1 MNPGIYARF
10 STTKG
15 EILVQ
20 LDYERAPMTVANFIG
35 LATGKFE
42 NTAAD
47 QGAPYYDG
55 LSFHR
60 VIENFMIQGGDPT
73 GTGAGGPGYQFA
85 DEFHPELKHDG
96 PGVISMA
103 NAGPN
108 TNGSQFF
115 ITHVET
121 PWLDGK
127 HSVFGR
133 VVEGQNVVDAIEQGD
148 SMNEVEILRVGE
160 SAEEFNESKIFEAAQ
175 AEAMKKEEAD
185 RAKNLEKIATHIE
198 GADEVTKGLWI
209 KTLEEGSGPKPQK
222 GQTVSVHYAGYL
234 VNGMKF
240 DSSYDRNQPIEIP
253 IGVGRVIPGWDM
265 GIMALNQGT
274 KAKLIISPELG
285 YGAQGA
291 GGVIPPN
298 AYLIFEVELL
308 GMN

>member
-10 STTKG
+10 NTTKG

-175 AEAMKKEEAD
+175 AEAMKKEEAA

-198 GADEVTKGLWI
+198 GADEVTQGLWI